1 MNERIYTR
9 YEQDL
14 LQAVQD
20 AERSAIHL
28 RQYASVALRPVVWGS
43 SAEPIPTIAAQV
55 EISPEGWL
63 TISLPVMLPRRGEKD
78 RARFLEE
85 PLRVAIAS
93 CFRDRPAPRFQSCVM
108 VYEHIYAAGSRK
120 RVTDH
125 DNLELK
131 HCQDLL
137 EAAFLTNDSALLCS
151 TFQCSHHGEK
161 DSTRIWILSAEQF
174 DKWLEIHADSWR
186 STPKI

>member
-14 LQAVQD
+14 LQAVQE

-28 RQYASVALRPVVWGS
+28 RQYASMALHPFMWGAP
-43 SAEPIPTIAAQV
+43 AEVIPSVAAQV
-55 EISPEGWL
+55 ELSPEGWL
-63 TISLPVMLPRRGEKD
+63 AISLPVMLPRRGEKD

-85 PLRVAIAS
+85 PLRVAIS
-93 CFRDRPAPRFQSCVM
+93 SYFRDKPAPRFQSCVM
-108 VYEHIYAAGSRK
+108 VYEHIYAADSRK

-151 TFQCSHHGEK
+151 TFQCSHHGK
-161 DSTRIWILSAEQF
+161 NDSTRIWILSAEQF
-174 DKWLEIHADSWR
+174 AKWLETHADFWR